1 MGHFR
6 IPHPCRGLERCW
18 RIFAKQ
24 FNLNK
29 FKNVSLGS
37 FLHFTITTNCTFA
50 FWKIDPPYS
59 TPPYRQHDQ
68 IRNALRMAV
77 EGCQAGGQGQVLAS
91 TCSAEIPKQD
101 SKKVQLS
108 RKTKHFAH
116 LGIHGGKGWLFVDL
130 TKGNFFVLD
139 DFNRWNLRTTVKYL
153 CPRSEHC
160 WGGRGHSWFLKAFW
174 HQMLLN

>member
-1 MGHFR
+1 MGV
-6 IPHPCRGLERCW
+6 EKCW

-24 FNLNK
+24 FNL
-29 FKNVSLGS
+29 KNIKNGQ
-37 FLHFTITTNCTFA
+37 FRFFFTFCNSHKLYFCILKNWPTLLSTTV
-50 FWKIDPPYS
+50 
-59 TPPYRQHDQ
+59 RQHDH
-68 IRNALRMAV
+68 IRNALCMAV
-77 EGCQAGGQGQVLAS
+77 EGCRAGGQGQVLAS
-91 TCSAEIPKQD
+91 TCNAESPKQD

-116 LGIHGGKGWLFVDL
+116 LGIHGGTGWLFVDL

-139 DFNRWNLRTTVKYL
+139 DFNRWNLRTTVKYF